1 MKKGFTLVELLG
13 SIVIL
18 AIIALIA
25 FPAVLN
31 LLTSSQNKIDDGLK
45 NYVEEAARSYVSD
58 HVNDYPKDSSDRKI
72 DVITLKNDGYISE
85 TNFENNKSIQSGCV
99 KVSVKNNNYVFSFS
113 KEECN

>member
-31 LLTSSQNKIDDGLK
+31 LLTSSQNKIDDGLR
-45 NYVEEAARSYVSD
+45 NYVEEAARSYVND
-58 HVNDYPKDSSDRKI
+58 HVNVYPKDNNVRNINVD
-72 DVITLKNDGYISE
+72 TLQNEGYISE
-85 TNFENNKSIQSGCV
+85 TNYKNNKSIQSGCV
-99 KVSVKNNNYVFSFS
+99 EVKSENNIYKF
-113 KEECN
+113 KYKTDGC